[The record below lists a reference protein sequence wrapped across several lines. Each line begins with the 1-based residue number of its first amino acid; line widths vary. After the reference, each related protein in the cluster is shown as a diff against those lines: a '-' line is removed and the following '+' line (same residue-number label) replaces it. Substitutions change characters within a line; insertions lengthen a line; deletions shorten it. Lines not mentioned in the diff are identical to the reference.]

1 MEREAIVKKLT
12 PLVKDVFGDGM
23 IVVSNE
29 MSPETTETWTSL
41 SFMQLLSR
49 IESEFNFKFKIFEL
63 ISIHN
68 MGDLITAIAKHCE

>member
-1 MEREAIVKKLT
+1 MEREAIVEKLT
-12 PLVKDVFGDGM
+12 PLVKEVFGDGA
-23 IVVSNE
+23 IAVSDE
-29 MSPETTETWTSL
+29 MSPETTAAWTSL

-68 MGDLITAIAKHCE
+68 MGDLISAIAKHCE